1 MLEDIE
7 WSDHVVLTTPMWWGG
22 LPAKLKGLFDRAF
35 QPGRVFD
42 TENTRASMPLPLLT
56 GRTAR
61 LILTSDTPSWFLRIA
76 YRNAIFHQLRGQ
88 IFGFVGIK
96 PLRITHFSAASHP
109 SENTVRKWVKKVERI
124 AIEGK

>member
-42 TENTRASMPLPLLT
+42 TENTRAGMPLPLLT

-124 AIEGK
+124 AIQGK